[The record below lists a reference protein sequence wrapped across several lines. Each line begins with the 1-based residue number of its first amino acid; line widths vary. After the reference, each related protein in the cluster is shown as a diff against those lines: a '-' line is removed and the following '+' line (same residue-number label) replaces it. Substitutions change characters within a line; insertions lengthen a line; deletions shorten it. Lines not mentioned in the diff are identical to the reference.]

1 MIEIVAALAK
11 VEVEDVDRI
20 NLLHLVVHLAYL
32 DMFGDGFRHSVE
44 HSLEEIKLSREL
56 HLDDYYF
63 SLVILGLD
71 IDTVILVAG
80 TLLIALALKQF
91 LYLHNLACK
100 NCYQSFQHGEVGLVA
115 QHSLHCPVKTYVLVV
130 HFHRRVFI
138 TMLQKYKDFLKRQN
152 NFGIFLPKV
161 YIAIKEDFICV
172 LQLPLIV
179 RELFGECFSGRL
191 C

>member
-1 MIEIVAALAK
+1 M
-11 VEVEDVDRI
+11 
-20 NLLHLVVHLAYL
+20 HLNN
-32 DMFGDGFRHSVE
+32 
-44 HSLEEIKLSREL
+44 
-56 HLDDYYF
+56 YYF
-63 SLVILGLD
+63 PFYVLSLD
-71 IDTVILVAG
+71 INTIEFVAG
-80 TLLIALALKQF
+80 TFLIALALKQF
-91 LYLHNLACK
+91 LYLHDLACK
-100 NCYQSFQHGEVGLVA
+100 NSYQSFQNGEVGLVA

-130 HFHRRVFI
+130 HFHRRMFI

-179 RELFGECFSGRL
+179 RELFGECFLGRL